1 MRGGKGGEGGFNL
14 YKCYTVIINTH
25 IYLSNAF
32 ATIFATCSASSLL
45 AFSPALNLVLVEA
58 CRRKAVAAD
67 LRERLVRLNIGI
79 VYGATSVS

>member
-1 MRGGKGGEGGFNL
+1 
-14 YKCYTVIINTH
+14 
-25 IYLSNAF
+25 
-32 ATIFATCSASSLL
+32 
-45 AFSPALNLVLVEA
+45 LNLVLVEA